1 MLYLYGS
8 FTYDSTLV
16 KQSYTELLLYLTE
29 SGKSPA
35 EQLFGVKLRS
45 KADDFIRL
53 TQKEKFKMERQGLI
67 NVGDEIEISEYQS
80 FMNYSYIIEPAV
92 AMSGCYPN
100 AERIRSRKG
109 IVKNIEH
116 TPRGFIVTAEFDE

>member
-1 MLYLYGS
+1 M
-8 FTYDSTLV
+8 
-16 KQSYTELLLYLTE
+16 
-29 SGKSPA
+29 
-35 EQLFGVKLRS
+35 R
-45 KADDFIRL
+45 
-53 TQKEKFKMERQGLI
+53 KEKFKMERQGLI

-116 TPRGFIVTAEFDE
+116 TPRGFASGEEKEDIFSAKLISVVP

>member
-45 KADDFIRL
+45 KADDFMR
-53 TQKEKFKMERQGLI
+53 QEKFKMERQGLI

>member
-1 MLYLYGS
+1 MR
-8 FTYDSTLV
+8 
-16 KQSYTELLLYLTE
+16 Q
-29 SGKSPA
+29 
-35 EQLFGVKLRS
+35 
-45 KADDFIRL
+45 
-53 TQKEKFKMERQGLI
+53 EKFKMERQGLI

-116 TPRGFIVTAEFDE
+116 NLMNNYIYFSNTLQKGNYHGQ